1 MEKYNIIKNGQDDYT
16 LEYKDKK
23 INFKSNVEIVTE
35 LQAVNEIAKQK
46 MIIDLAKQGLT
57 VNDLVKEVKKDGKTY
72 FDNSNRDEMIK
83 AYTKIEANRLFS
95 EAIEKML
102 GVSLSQLALEIG
114 LETSEEAE
122 KLSTELG
129 EIMIGRFQSKQ

>member
-1 MEKYNIIKNGQDDYT
+1 
-16 LEYKDKK
+16 
-23 INFKSNVEIVTE
+23 
-35 LQAVNEIAKQK
+35 
-46 MIIDLAKQGLT
+46 MIIDLAKQGIT
-57 VNDLVKEVKKDGKTY
+57 INDLIKEVKKDGKTY
-72 FDNSNRDEMIK
+72 YDNSNRDEMIK

-102 GVSLSQLALEIG
+102 GISLSQLALEIG

-129 EIMIGRFQSKQ
+129 EIMIGRFQSK